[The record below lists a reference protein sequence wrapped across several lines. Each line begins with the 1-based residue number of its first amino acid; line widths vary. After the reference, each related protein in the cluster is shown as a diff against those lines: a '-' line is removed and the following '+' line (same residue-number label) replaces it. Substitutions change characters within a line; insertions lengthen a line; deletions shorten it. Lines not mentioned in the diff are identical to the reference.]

1 LDASLDAQAEALAAS
16 FPGDDIVVEPKAPK
30 KSEQA
35 ELRAHQ
41 EQIDKLVAKLP
52 AGVREQMKEEFRA
65 NFTRIQS
72 LDIEKFLREHW
83 PFQ

>member
-1 LDASLDAQAEALAAS
+1 MDASLDAQAEALAAS

-72 LDIEKFLREHW
+72 LDIEKFL
-83 PFQ
+83 